1 MTRRKVLLVGETW
14 MSAAT
19 HFKGFDSFGSA
30 SFHSGAQPFIDA
42 LVGSEF
48 ELRHMPVHEAV
59 EAFPF
64 ELGALQSYDVIML
77 SDIGANSLLLS
88 PEVWLHGRPTANRLK
103 LIERWTA
110 QGGGLIMIGG
120 YLSFQG
126 IDGRARWARTPVEQ
140 ALPVECL
147 PYDDR
152 IEVPE
157 GFVAEILL
165 ADHPIVQGLRGPW
178 PRLLGMNEV
187 RVKRRADVQVLA
199 RLPESE
205 GGHPLLVA
213 GPARQRP
220 HPGVDV
226 RYRSALAADAVCG
239 MAGLPHAVAQ
249 CPELDHSGRVRLTAR
264 RARATTSHSAAHWRR
279 RQDRP
284 GQPARL
290 RCDWRRSAQG
300 TNISNT

>member
-19 HFKGFDSFGSA
+19 HFKGFDHFESA

-42 LVGSEF
+42 LAGSEF
-48 ELRHMPVHEAV
+48 ELRHMPVHEAA

-77 SDIGANSLLLS
+77 SDIGSNSLLLS

-147 PYDDR
+147 PFDDR

-165 ADHPIVQGLRGPW
+165 TDHPIVHGLRGPW

-187 RVKRRADVQVLA
+187 RAKSRPDVQVVA
-199 RLPESE
+199 RLPEAE

-213 GPARQRP
+213 GQHGNGRTLAWMSDIGP
-220 HPGVDV
+220 HWLPTPFAEWPG
-226 RYRSALAADAVCG
+226 YRTLWRNALNWVTQAV
-239 MAGLPHAVAQ
+239 
-249 CPELDHSGRVRLTAR
+249 
-264 RARATTSHSAAHWRR
+264 
-279 RQDRP
+279 
-284 GQPARL
+284 
-290 RCDWRRSAQG
+290 
-300 TNISNT
+300 